1 MFQDINVLHVDDDP
15 AIRDLTAEFLE
26 TVDDSISVRSEA
38 DPSTVPTRIDAEPI
52 DCVVSDYRMPEL
64 DGLELCR
71 RIRDDRPWFPFILF
85 TSVRGEEVVEAAM
98 DAGVTDYLRKET
110 GTHHYTLLA
119 NRITLAVSRRRAVG
133 RLQEAG
139 ALPPEWPPRTARA
152 DDVQD

>member
-1 MFQDINVLHVDDDP
+1 MFQDITVLHVDDDP

-38 DPSTVPTRIDAEPI
+38 DPSTVPTRIDAEPV

-71 RIRDDRPWFPFILF
+71 AVRADHPWFPFVLF
-85 TSVRGEEVVEAAM
+85 TSVRGEKVIEAAM
-98 DAGVTDYLRKET
+98 DAGATDYIRKET

-119 NRITLAVSRRRAVG
+119 NRITLAVSRRRAIG

-139 ALPPEWPPRTARA
+139 ALPPEWPPRQLRSDT
-152 DDVQD
+152 DD